1 MTCQKYE
8 TRDMHDPPRV
18 EDFIN
23 AFDDLCRME
32 KENGTF
38 EDHFHS
44 ERRRF
49 AAADIRNHRIRDA
62 SERYVLTRI
71 EILTKIKAQKEAAE
85 LGRAALGA
93 KNMASPIPTDQESAK
108 YARNEQ
114 ESK

>member
-1 MTCQKYE
+1 MTYQKYE
-8 TRDMHDPPRV
+8 TRDMRDPSRV

-49 AAADIRNHRIRDA
+49 AAADIRDHRIRDA

-71 EILTKIKAQKEAAE
+71 DILTKIKAQKEAAE
-85 LGRAALGA
+85 RGRAALGA
-93 KNMASPIPTDQESAK
+93 KNQASPIPTDQVSAK
-108 YARNEQ
+108 CAETGRN
-114 ESK
+114 KK

>member
-1 MTCQKYE
+1 MTYQKYE
-8 TRDMHDPPRV
+8 TRDMRDPSRV
-18 EDFIN
+18 EDFVN

-32 KENGTF
+32 KGNGTF

-49 AAADIRNHRIRDA
+49 AAADIRGRRIRDA

-108 YARNEQ
+108 RAINGL
-114 ESK
+114 K

>member
-1 MTCQKYE
+1 MIYE
-8 TRDMHDPPRV
+8 TRDMRDPTRV

-23 AFDDLCRME
+23 AFDDLCAKE

-38 EDHFHS
+38 DDHFHS

-49 AAADIRNHRIRDA
+49 AAADIRDRRIRDA

-85 LGRAALGA
+85 RGMAALGT
-93 KNMASPIPTDQESAK
+93 KNTASPIPTDQLSAK
-108 YARNEQ
+108 CARNEQ

>member
-1 MTCQKYE
+1 MTYE
-8 TRDMHDPPRV
+8 TRDMHDPTRV

-49 AAADIRNHRIRDA
+49 ASTDIRDRRVRDA

-71 EILTKIKAQKEAAE
+71 EILTKIKTQKDAAE
-85 LGRAALGA
+85 RGMAALGS
-93 KNMASPIPTDQESAK
+93 KNQASPIPTDQE
-108 YARNEQ
+108 R
-114 ESK
+114 SKCAETERK

>member
-1 MTCQKYE
+1 MTYQKYE
-8 TRDMHDPPRV
+8 TIDMRDPSRV

-23 AFDDLCRME
+23 AFDDLCRRE

-49 AAADIRNHRIRDA
+49 AAADIRDRRIRDA

-71 EILTKIKAQKEAAE
+71 EILTKIKSQKDATER
-85 LGRAALGA
+85 GRAALGA
-93 KNMASPIPTDQESAK
+93 KNMASPIPTDQERANVAQIERK
-108 YARNEQ
+108 
-114 ESK
+114 